1 MAVRIGKFGM
11 SWLQPAGQAADLLV
25 EAGRAKGAGIA
36 ALGQGIG
43 QGLQAF
49 GQNRRAE
56 KIRSEDMALRE
67 QLRQDSLAERAA
79 DNARQDAEFSMRQ
92 DAWKVEVLTANRDK
106 AMQEAQTLAVAAQEL
121 GDPDIV
127 QRAKAAESEA
137 QRFGTALDTLLS
149 SRMGVQ
155 GGGAPGGQ
163 RGVPMPEAPVR
174 TVPLSKSMDDVAAAR
189 TRPTS
194 GPMDEALTQA
204 ALSPDLFNA
213 GGGGEDPSPA
223 APMASAPSMP
233 QVDMKNPFV
242 LAQTAKAK
250 MERAE
255 TMLRNPKLGATARN
269 AYERL
274 RLESAAQLGFAQSE
288 LAKQEQTQRV
298 ETARAEATAKA
309 EFEGQQYNAALRRVV
324 NPATGRPYLSMAEP
338 DLPPEAAALVYN
350 NAKIAGGAE
359 ARLPA
364 QMSVIDRRGE
374 IADDRLTKTQDFK
387 REQVATALK
396 NSLIRI
402 DHAGEIKKDL
412 AAAARAGRIPKEKLA
427 ALDTEFDNLA
437 STQRRMLGHAKDL
450 RANNQIGQ
458 AEMVEEDALR
468 MNGELNELMKQY
480 AEMRNS
486 LGSGDDI
493 TKESPEVR
501 KAQVEKAFDAL
512 PEGQRTDEKL
522 MEMLKA
528 AGLTR

>member
-155 GGGAPGGQ
+155 GGGD
-163 RGVPMPEAPVR
+163 PMPEAPVR

-194 GPMDEALTQA
+194 GPMDEALTRA
-204 ALSPDLFNA
+204 ALSPDLFKT
-213 GGGGEDPSPA
+213 GGGGEDPAPA
-223 APMASAPSMP
+223 APMASAQSMP
-233 QVDMKNPFV
+233 QVDPRDPYV
-242 LAQTAKAK
+242 IASTAKAK

-309 EFEGQQYNAALRRVV
+309 EIEGQQYNAALRRVV

-338 DLPPEAAALVYN
+338 DLPSEAAALVYN

-374 IADDRLTKTQDFK
+374 IADDRLDKTQDFK

-396 NSLIRI
+396 NSLLRI
-402 DHAGEIKKDL
+402 DHAGEIKRDL
-412 AAAARAGRIPKEKLA
+412 AEAARAGRIPKEKLA

-458 AEMVEEDALR
+458 AEMVEEDAIR
-468 MNGELNELMKQY
+468 MNGELNDLMRQY
-480 AEMRNS
+480 ADMRSS

-493 TKESPEVR
+493 TKEPPEVR